1 MSKDF
6 CFTYINLH
14 FFVDKNANFCLSTKR
29 STVSKRSFILLYVCT
44 TFQTLN
50 IANHCLHVW
59 SPTIIFCIAAAGG
72 QVAKEQW
79 TDNNRLLWL
88 HRAAAAHWAGWG
100 AGYQEQGA
108 VMYYV
113 ICIFWVLQL
122 HVLPIRSMCV
132 SCYLFTV
139 PISLPKY
146 FTKCNNE
153 NWETEDV
160 FIGWGSNNA

>member
-79 TDNNRLLWL
+79 TDNNRLL
-88 HRAAAAHWAGWG
+88 
-100 AGYQEQGA
+100 
-108 VMYYV
+108 
-113 ICIFWVLQL
+113 
-122 HVLPIRSMCV
+122 
-132 SCYLFTV
+132 
-139 PISLPKY
+139 
-146 FTKCNNE
+146 
-153 NWETEDV
+153 
-160 FIGWGSNNA
+160 